1 MKIEA
6 PYDHGCHTRK
16 SSSDIQWN
24 ISRTWVE
31 FLSTP
36 PGLTHLLG
44 HLSPNPGESAEQARR
59 RFYRRMFGIL
69 WLSLTRYQYPSQP
82 SFEASHNAHSLRWKT
97 RLLASMVSSLEPMAI
112 GASFEEIIKRV
123 AKCQKCLC
131 IVPRKPF
138 S

>member
-1 MKIEA
+1 MIMDATRERA
-6 PYDHGCHTRK
+6 VATFNGIFQEHGL
-16 SSSDIQWN
+16 N
-24 ISRTWVE
+24 EIS
-31 FLSTP
+31 FSFKSTP

-44 HLSPNPGESAEQARR
+44 RLSPNPGESTEKARR

-112 GASFEEIIKRV
+112 GSSFEEIIKRV